1 MDALT
6 YPYEL
11 YLPNVQQWHRASGP
25 KPRDPEARFVYV
37 DITSEPLSVLES
49 FKDLQGVWLRRAADA
64 HLESLARFT
73 ALSVVRLVEPHI
85 TSLTPLK
92 HLPNLQAL
100 SMEDPP
106 VLHGLETLKNLRC
119 LTMRHFRRI
128 ESLSAVAEL
137 SELRALSLSTIPSWD
152 ASRRCLQVES
162 FEPLRN
168 AVALES
174 LALMGVWPQ
183 DGKLEALLDLAKLKY
198 LHISH
203 VFGFSLEQYAA
214 LRRALAGAR
223 GHCLE
228 PYYLLPQL
236 NLHCKRCAE
245 ELVFLTGPR
254 PRTPRQLCPKCHAH
268 KLEEHVRRWNV
279 ALQTAPGTK
288 G

>member
-11 YLPNVQQWHRASGP
+11 YLPKVQQWHRVGGQEP
-25 KPRDPEARFVYV
+25 HDPDARFVYV
-37 DITSEPLSVLES
+37 DITAAPLSVLDG

-64 HLESLARFT
+64 HMEALPRFS
-73 ALSVVRLVEPHI
+73 ALSVVYLVEARI
-85 TSLTPLK
+85 TSLAPLR
-92 HLPNLQAL
+92 HLPKLQAISL
-100 SMEDPP
+100 ADPP
-106 VLHGLETLKNLRC
+106 VLHGLEGLKNLRC

-128 ESLSAVAEL
+128 NSLSAVAAL
-137 SELRALSLSTIPSWD
+137 PELRALSVSTIPSWD

-162 FEPLRN
+162 LEPLGK

-174 LALMGVWPQ
+174 LALMGIWPQ
-183 DGKLEALLDLAKLKY
+183 DARLEVLHGLANLRF

-203 VFGFSLEQYAA
+203 VYGFSLEQYAA
-214 LRRALAGAR
+214 LRRTLPDAR

-254 PRTPRQLCPKCHAH
+254 PRTPRRLCPKCHAH
-268 KLEEHVRRWNV
+268 KLEGHVRRWDA
-279 ALQTAPGTK
+279 ALQTAPGTE

>member
-6 YPYEL
+6 YPYEN
-11 YLPNVQQWHRASGP
+11 YLPKVQQWHRAGVP
-25 KPRDPEARFVYV
+25 NPHDPEARFVYV
-37 DITSEPLSVLES
+37 DTTAASLSLLDS
-49 FKDLQGVWLRRAADA
+49 FKGLQGVWLRRATDT
-64 HLESLARFT
+64 HMGTLSRFP
-73 ALSVVRLVEPHI
+73 ALYVVRLVEPRI
-85 TSLTPLK
+85 TSLAPLK

-100 SMEDPP
+100 SLEDPP
-106 VLHGLETLKNLRC
+106 DLHGLEGLKNLRC

-128 ESLSAVAEL
+128 SSFSPMADL
-137 SELRALSLSTIPSWD
+137 SELRALSFSTIPSWD
-152 ASRRCLQVES
+152 ASRRCLQVQS

-174 LALMGVWPQ
+174 LALMGVWPL
-183 DGKLEALLDLAKLKY
+183 DGKLDALHGLAKLQF

-203 VFGFSLEQYAA
+203 AYGFSLEQYAA
-214 LRRALAGAR
+214 LRRALPDAR

-228 PYYLLPQL
+228 PYFPLPQL
-236 NLHCKRCAE
+236 HLHCKRCEE

-268 KLEEHVRRWNV
+268 KLEEHVRRWNA
-279 ALQTAPGTK
+279 ALQTAPGTE